1 MAETADP
8 HPLNEYSIAA
18 VIPAYRVER
27 TIGAVIATLPAYVRH
42 IIVVNDASPDQTAHA
57 IDLAAQ
63 SDPRVLVITHDRN
76 RGVGGAVLSGF
87 RRALELGAQIVVK
100 IDGDGQAPVERLA
113 DLVTPLTQGKADVA
127 KGNRFR
133 DFEAL
138 RQMPLIRRLGNTM
151 LSFLAK
157 AATGYWRVFDPT
169 NGFVGLRSE
178 VLARMPLDRIEQS
191 YFFEISLLGHLYQQ
205 GAVVQD
211 VETPARYGDEIS
223 SLSIAKVLLE
233 FPPRLLL
240 MFLRRIVLKYAI
252 YDFSMGSVYLIV
264 GMPLLVFGLVFGAAK
279 WAHYSLLGQPAPTG
293 TVMLATVTVIL
304 GVQLLLSAA
313 GVDLQSVP
321 TDPLTRP
328 LRPNSE

>member
-1 MAETADP
+1 MTGTAASDP
-8 HPLNEYSIAA
+8 LSQYNIAA

-27 TIGAVIATLPAYVRH
+27 TIGAVVNALPAYVRH
-42 IIVVNDASPDQTAHA
+42 IIVVNDASPDQTAQA
-57 IDLAAQ
+57 IDAAAR
-63 SDPRVLVITHDRN
+63 SDPRVVALTHDRN
-76 RGVGGAVLSGF
+76 RGVGGAVLTGF

-113 DLVTPLTQGKADVA
+113 DLVTPLVQGYADVA

-133 DFEAL
+133 DFQAL

-157 AATGYWRVFDPT
+157 AATGYWSIFDPT
-169 NGFVGLRSE
+169 NGFVAVRSE
-178 VLARMPLDRIEQS
+178 LLARMPFDRIDPS

-205 GAVVQD
+205 GAAVRD
-211 VETPARYGDEIS
+211 VETPARYGDETS
-223 SLSIAKVLLE
+223 SLSVARVLLE

-240 MFLRRIVLKYAI
+240 MLLRRIVLKYAI
-252 YDFSMGSVYLIV
+252 YDFSMGSVYLAT
-264 GMPLLVFGLVFGAAK
+264 GLPLLAFGLIFGTAK
-279 WAHYSLLGQPAPTG
+279 WIHYSHLGLPAPTG

-321 TDPLTRP
+321 TEPVTSPLGRSP
-328 LRPNSE
+328 S